1 MPKITSPLEEGG
13 KERLKVTWTG
23 QWLFTT
29 VTIDDEIQ
37 GILNGVEALKE
48 GHDFELD
55 DGSILHIQLVKKGVK
70 NELQILLD
78 GKSLPDS
85 PANPKMR
92 FKLAYST
99 LFFIAILN
107 LGFGIFSFIFPSAIM
122 QSIRTLPVSI
132 LYSIG
137 FAILGNWT
145 KRRSALALIL
155 AIVIFTADSLMSIV
169 VPVLTGT
176 LPSTTGV
183 IGRIFLLIPMVQG
196 IKAIRE
202 L

>member
-13 KERLKVTWTG
+13 KERLKITWTG